1 MEAIKD
7 DPLDESDGSEEEE
20 EEEEED
26 LGEEDQV
33 EQHEGLPIELKQGDS
48 QGEPIEGPLDEPE
61 DPPKGKENEYS
72 RDVDGLSPSILARE
86 LSRSPPQSRS
96 TSPSSLAKMTA
107 ALSLSSSK
115 HSGIKDIVSS
125 DLTKQR
131 ARQQQ
136 KYHSKRGAQ
145 RIGRP
150 KGSKAKQDNRVK
162 MDKSG
167 FWE

>member
-1 MEAIKD
+1 MEAVKD
-7 DPLDESDGSEEEE
+7 DLPEESDDSEEE

-26 LGEEDQV
+26 LGEDEDQI
-33 EQHEGLPIELKQGDS
+33 EPRDELPIELEH
-48 QGEPIEGPLDEPE
+48 GEPIEDPSGEPE
-61 DPPKGKENEYS
+61 CPPKGKENADHEYS
-72 RDVDGLSPSILARE
+72 DDIDLSPSLLARE

-107 ALSLSSSK
+107 ALSLSSIK

-125 DLTKQR
+125 DLTRQR
-131 ARQQQ
+131 ARQRQ
-136 KYHSKRGAQ
+136 KYHSKRGAH

-150 KGSKAKQDNRVK
+150 QGSKAKQDNRVK

-167 FWE
+167 VWE